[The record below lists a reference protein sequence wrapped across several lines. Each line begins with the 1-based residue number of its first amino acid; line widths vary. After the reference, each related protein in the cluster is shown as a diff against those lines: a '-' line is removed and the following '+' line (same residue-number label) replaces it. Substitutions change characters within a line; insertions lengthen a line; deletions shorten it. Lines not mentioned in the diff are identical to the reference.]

1 LFTSGRRLSFSGR
14 VYLLAAAL
22 TVLAVGAASVLFLFA
37 QNRALEEA
45 LGKQG
50 AALTESLAES
60 VRLGLVLEDPG
71 YVAQAAAGV
80 TGLPD
85 LRFLDFLGADGG
97 LLVAMGPREHV
108 LRPTHTDL
116 FRAGAAENV
125 MLPATLG
132 GPAGPEPV
140 QAFLKAVRGGPDQPV
155 VGYVL
160 AGLSARPIQAKWH
173 EMLAFTVAA
182 ALALAGVACLG
193 AFFVVR
199 RIVGPLKELAAGA
212 VEVGRGNLDVAIP
225 EADDDELGQLSRN
238 FNAMARSLKDQ
249 AAEVQAKNAE
259 LARSERKY
267 RELFER
273 IDHPLWIVDADG
285 VIRDCNQALAHFL
298 GYADREELLAGRIS
312 CPFLTGPAGRPSA
325 LWRELLRTTDGVR
338 GREVTHGRPDGKV
351 LHALLSAR
359 ARRDGQ
365 GGLVGFEG
373 ALSDVSELKAL
384 QAQLLE
390 AQKMQAVGTLAGG
403 VAHDFNNLLAAIMT
417 CAEAARMKTGEDD
430 PRAPMLA
437 QILQAGQRGAGVV
450 RNLLRFARRGNTRAE
465 TVHPDA
471 LLAELLPL
479 VEATFDRR
487 IEVRR
492 EVEPGLRRLR
502 ADPDQIHQVLM
513 NLCLNARDA
522 LLEVGGGHLVVR
534 ARNVVVEP
542 DLAAAHPDARPGP
555 YVLLEVADD
564 GPGIPEKIR
573 SQVLDPFFTTK
584 QPGKGTGLGL
594 STAYGIVQAHAGF
607 MVFESREGEGTSF
620 KVYLPALEDDA
631 AVEAPVPAAAA
642 ADAPEGPGAG
652 SVLLAEDQQVLREMT
667 AAYLT
672 ECGYRVETAVDGPDA
687 RARLDRL
694 DGRVGM
700 VILDLMLPGLSG
712 GDLLKHIR
720 ARWPRLPV
728 LVLSGY
734 AGGPL
739 LKEVERLGFEGYL
752 EKPCSLATLLQEVER
767 VMASADPAGP
777 GATRTGRE
785 GPPPR

>member
-1 LFTSGRRLSFSGR
+1 
-14 VYLLAAAL
+14 VYLLAATL
-22 TVLAVGAASVLFLFA
+22 TVAAVGAASVLFLFA

-50 AALTESLAES
+50 AALTESLSES
-60 VRLGLVLEDPG
+60 VRLGLVLQDPG

-80 TGLPD
+80 GGLPD
-85 LRFLDFLGADGG
+85 LRFLDFLGADGVP
-97 LLVAMGPREHV
+97 LVAMGPREHV
-108 LRPTHTDL
+108 LRPGHADL
-116 FRAGAAENV
+116 LRAGVRDNV
-125 MLPATLG
+125 MIPATID

-160 AGLSARPIQAKWH
+160 AGLSTLPIRAKWH
-173 EMLAFTVAA
+173 QMVAFTLVA

-212 VEVGRGNLDVAIP
+212 VEVGRGNLDVKIP

-249 AAEVQAKNAE
+249 AAEVETKNAE

-273 IDHPLWIVDADG
+273 IDHPLWIVDTNG
-285 VIRDCNQALAHFL
+285 VICDSNQALARFL
-298 GYADREELLAGRIS
+298 GFADREELLAGRVR
-312 CPFLTGPAGRPSA
+312 CPFLTHPGGGPSP
-325 LWRELLRTTDGVR
+325 LWRDLLGSEEGVR
-338 GREVTHGRPDGKV
+338 GREVTHTRPDGRT

-359 ARRDGQ
+359 ARRDAQ
-365 GGLVGFEG
+365 GDLAGFEG

-417 CAEAARMKTGEDD
+417 CAEAARMKTGPDD
-430 PRAPMLA
+430 PRGPMLA

-450 RNLLRFARRGNTRAE
+450 RNLLRFARRGNTKAE
-465 TVHPDA
+465 TVRPDA

-487 IEVRR
+487 IEIHR
-492 EVEPGLRRLR
+492 EVDVGLRRLH

-522 LLEVGGGHLVVR
+522 LLEVGGGHLVVG

-542 DLAAAHPDARPGP
+542 ELAAAHPDARPGP
-555 YVLLEVADD
+555 YVMLEVRDD
-564 GPGIPEKIR
+564 GPGIPEHLR

-584 QPGKGTGLGL
+584 PPGKGTGLGL

-607 MVFESREGEGTSF
+607 MVFDSREGQGTRF
-620 KVYLPALEDDA
+620 KVYLPALDDLP
-631 AVEAPVPAAAA
+631 VSEPSAPPAGAAASP
-642 ADAPEGPGAG
+642 DGVGAG
-652 SVLLAEDQQVLREMT
+652 TVLLAEDQQVLREMT
-667 AAYLT
+667 ATYLT
-672 ECGYRVETAVDGPDA
+672 ECGYRVETAADGLQA
-687 RARLDRL
+687 RAALDRL
-694 DGRVGM
+694 DGRVGV
-700 VILDLMLPGLSG
+700 VILDLMLPGCSG
-712 GDLLKHIR
+712 SDLLKHIR

-728 LVLSGY
+728 LILSGY

-739 LKEVERLGFEGYL
+739 LKEVERLGFDGYL
-752 EKPCSLATLLQEVER
+752 EKPCSLATVLQEVER
-767 VMASADPAGP
+767 VLAAAADPAP
-777 GATRTGRE
+777 GAPPATRK